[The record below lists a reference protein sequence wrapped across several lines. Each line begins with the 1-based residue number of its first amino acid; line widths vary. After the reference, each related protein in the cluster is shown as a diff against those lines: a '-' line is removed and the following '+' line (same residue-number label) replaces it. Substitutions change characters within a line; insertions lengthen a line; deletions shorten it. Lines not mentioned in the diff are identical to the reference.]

1 MEDTTMKKTYISP
14 IAEVVKLNVCQ
25 NLLIGSAATFDDLG
39 GGSIN
44 LEDDALDPGVPGDEV
59 LSTDLG
65 DITDFD
71 NF

>member
-1 MEDTTMKKTYISP
+1 MKKTYISP
-14 IAEVVKLNVCQ
+14 IAEAVKLNVTQ
-25 NLLIGSAATFDDLG
+25 SLLIGSPASFDDLG
-39 GGSIN
+39 GGSIT
-44 LEDDALDPGVPGDEV
+44 LEDDALDPGVLGDEV